1 MYGWTGTT
9 LRVDLTDGKV
19 TREPTDVNLAHQYL
33 GARGLGGKIIR
44 DEVAPE
50 TDPLSPGNKI
60 VFAPGPLTGTF
71 APSAGR
77 YNVVT
82 KAPLNNVIAASN
94 SGGAFGPELKF
105 AGYDALILEG
115 KAESPV
121 YLWIDNDTVEVR
133 DAGAI
138 WGHDT
143 QDTTDLVRAE
153 TDEDAKVAC
162 IGPGGEHLSPIAT
175 VMNEMHRAA
184 GRTGVGA
191 VMGSKNL
198 KAIAVS
204 GTGAVKVADPER
216 FKTAVTKAR
225 KMIQENPVGGTGL
238 GAYGTDVLVNILNQ
252 TGALPTRNYQDGYFP
267 TADKTGGESLAAKQL
282 VRRKGCFSCII
293 SCGRVTKVD
302 NPAYAGFGEGPEYET
317 AWSFGAD
324 CGIDDLDAITKA
336 NFLCNEYGLDTISLG
351 STIACAMELFERGY
365 ITTKDTDGIQL
376 TFGNVAAMVEMTR
389 KACEGDGFGAKLAQG
404 SYRLAES
411 YGHPELSM
419 TCKKQEMPAY
429 DPRGVQGIG
438 LNYATGNRGGC
449 HVRGYTISV
458 EVLGQLTPMDPR
470 VTEGKAALDIAFQN
484 LTAALDSTG
493 ACLFSTFG
501 IGAPELAEMLSAVT
515 GVEYPVDEFMKIG
528 ERVWNAE
535 RLWNLQQGYT
545 AADDT
550 LPKRLLTEPIKTGPS
565 KGQVSHLDKMLPEYY
580 AARGWDDQGVPTPEK
595 LAALSLDK
603 TTVPRKTK
611 AKEAVT
617 A

>member
-1 MYGWTGTT
+1 MFGWTGTT
-9 LRVDLTDGKV
+9 LRVDLTKGTV
-19 TREPTDVNLAHQYL
+19 TREATDIGLAHTYL
-33 GARGLGGKIIR
+33 GARGMGGKIIL
-44 DEVAPE
+44 DEVAPD
-50 TDPLSPGNKI
+50 TDALSPANKI
-60 VFAPGPLTGTF
+60 VFSPGPLTGTF

-77 YNVVT
+77 FEVVT
-82 KAPLNNVIAASN
+82 KAPLNNVIAGSN
-94 SGGAFGPELKF
+94 SGGAFGPELKY
-105 AGYDALILEG
+105 AGYDALIIEG
-115 KAESPV
+115 KAAKPV
-121 YLWIDNDTVEVR
+121 YLWIKNDEVEIR

-138 WGHDT
+138 WGHT
-143 QDTTDLVRAE
+143 TPDTTDLVRAE

-184 GRTGVGA
+184 GRSGVGA

-198 KAIAVS
+198 KAIAVF
-204 GTGAVKVADPER
+204 GTGAVTVADPER
-216 FKTAVTKAR
+216 FKTAVMKAR
-225 KMIQENPVGGTGL
+225 KMIQEHPVGGTGL
-238 GAYGTDVLVNILNQ
+238 KAYGTDVLVNILNQ

-267 TADKTGGESLAAKQL
+267 TADKIGGESLAAKQL
-282 VRRKGCFSCII
+282 VRPKGCFSCII

-351 STIACAMELFERGY
+351 STIACAMELFERGI
-365 ITTKDTDGIQL
+365 ITAKDTDGVQL

-389 KACEGDGFGAKLAQG
+389 KAGEGEGFGAKLAQG

-411 YGHPELSM
+411 YGHPEYSM

-449 HVRGYTISV
+449 HVRGYTIAI
-458 EVLGQLTPMDPR
+458 EVLQNGAVMDPR
-470 VTEGKAALDIAFQN
+470 ITEGKAGLDITFQN
-484 LTAALDSTG
+484 LTAALDSAG

-515 GVEYPVDEFMKIG
+515 GVEYSVDEFMKIG
-528 ERVWNAE
+528 ERIWNQE
-535 RLWNLQQGYT
+535 RLWNLTQGYT
-545 AADDT
+545 TADDT
-550 LPKRLLTEPIKTGPS
+550 LPERLLKDPIKTGPA
-565 KGQVSHLDKMLPEYY
+565 KGEVNRLGEMLPEYY
-580 AARGWDDQGVPTPEK
+580 QLRGWDDKGVPSKAK
-595 LAALSLDK
+595 LKELSLN
-603 TTVPRKTK
+603 
-611 AKEAVT
+611 
-617 A
+617 

>member
-1 MYGWTGTT
+1 MFGWTGTT
-9 LRVDLTDGKV
+9 LRVDLTKGTV
-19 TREPTDVNLAHQYL
+19 TREATDIGLAHTYL
-33 GARGLGGKIIR
+33 GARGMGGKIIL
-44 DEVAPE
+44 DEVAPD
-50 TDPLSPGNKI
+50 TDALSPANKI
-60 VFAPGPLTGTF
+60 VFSPGPLTGTF

-77 YNVVT
+77 FEVVT
-82 KAPLNNVIAASN
+82 KAPLNNVIAGSN
-94 SGGAFGPELKF
+94 SGGAFGPELKY
-105 AGYDALILEG
+105 AGYDAVIIEG
-115 KAESPV
+115 KAAKPV
-121 YLWIDNDTVEVR
+121 YLWIKNDEVEIR

-138 WGHDT
+138 WGHT
-143 QDTTDLVRAE
+143 TPDTTDLVRAE

-184 GRTGVGA
+184 GRSGVGA

-198 KAIAVS
+198 KAIAVF
-204 GTGAVKVADPER
+204 GTGAVTVADPER
-216 FKTAVTKAR
+216 FKTAVMKAR
-225 KMIQENPVGGTGL
+225 KMIQEHPVGGTGL
-238 GAYGTDVLVNILNQ
+238 KAYGTDVLVNILNQ

-267 TADKTGGESLAAKQL
+267 TADKIGGESLAAKQL
-282 VRRKGCFSCII
+282 VRPKGCFSCII

-351 STIACAMELFERGY
+351 STIACAMELFERGI
-365 ITTKDTDGIQL
+365 ITAKDTDGVQL

-389 KACEGDGFGAKLAQG
+389 KAGEGEGFGAKLAQG

-411 YGHPELSM
+411 YGHPEYSM

-449 HVRGYTISV
+449 HVRGYTIAI
-458 EVLGQLTPMDPR
+458 EVLQNGAVMDPR
-470 VTEGKAALDIAFQN
+470 ITEGKAGLDITFQN
-484 LTAALDSTG
+484 LTAALDSAG

-515 GVEYPVDEFMKIG
+515 GVEYSVDEFMKIG
-528 ERVWNAE
+528 ERIWNQE
-535 RLWNLQQGYT
+535 RLWNLTQGYT
-545 AADDT
+545 TADDT
-550 LPKRLLTEPIKTGPS
+550 LPERLLKDPIKTGPA
-565 KGQVSHLDKMLPEYY
+565 KGEVNRLGEMLPEYY
-580 AARGWDDQGVPTPEK
+580 QLRGWDDKGVPSKAK
-595 LAALSLDK
+595 LKELSLN
-603 TTVPRKTK
+603 
-611 AKEAVT
+611 
-617 A
+617 